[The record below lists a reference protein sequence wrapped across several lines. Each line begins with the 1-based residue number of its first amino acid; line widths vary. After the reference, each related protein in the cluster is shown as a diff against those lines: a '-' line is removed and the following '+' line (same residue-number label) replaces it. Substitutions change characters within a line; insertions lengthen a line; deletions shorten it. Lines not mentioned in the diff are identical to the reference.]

1 MDQSYVERSTQVT
14 FEEFAARARAGG
26 LIPVRSEILLD
37 LDSPVSAFA
46 KVRRGAFS
54 FLLESAPAGGETWSR
69 YTYLGTEPSAA
80 WRLRDGVVED
90 WSSESGWHN
99 RREPADPIDDLESL
113 INANLPQPAPELG
126 PFWTGAVGYFGYDVV
141 RHFERIGT
149 PPPRA
154 GSVPDAMFIF
164 TRSLI
169 VIDNLHG
176 TANVVITVR
185 VHAGATE
192 SGLRDAYDTAMAEAA
207 ELRERLHA
215 RSPLEPLELGAD
227 REIRGTSSLDKRQFE
242 RAVVRIKEHILAGD
256 AFQVVLT
263 RRIELPASFDT
274 VDLYRA
280 LRAINPS
287 PYMYCLRLDEMEIVG
302 SSPELLVRLQDGM
315 VTVRPIAGTRPRP
328 KPGASPAYEEV
339 AAELLNDPK
348 ERAEHLMLVDLG
360 RNDIGRVAEYGTVQA
375 TALLRVEKYSHVLHL
390 VSDVMGRVRSGVSAL
405 QVLRAT
411 FPTGTLTGAPKV
423 RAMQII
429 DDLETVRRGPYA
441 GAIGYV
447 AAGGARMELA
457 VTIRSCV
464 IADGVAAVQS
474 GAGIVADSDP
484 EREWVETE
492 NKARAMLSAI
502 ARIPVRPVATRS
514 TES

>member
-1 MDQSYVERSTQVT
+1 MT
-14 FEEFAARARAGG
+14 FEDFARRARAGG
-26 LIPVRSEILLD
+26 LIPFRTEILLD

-46 KVRRGAFS
+46 KIRRGAFA
-54 FLLESAPAGGETWSR
+54 FLLESAPAGGETWAR
-69 YTYLGTEPSAA
+69 YTYLGTEPRAA

-90 WSSESGWHN
+90 WTPVNGWHN
-99 RREPADPIDDLESL
+99 RRTPADPIDDLDEL
-113 INANLPQPAPELG
+113 INADRPQRAPELG

-154 GSVPDAMFIF
+154 GNVPDAMFIF
-164 TRSLI
+164 TRSLV

-176 TANVVITVR
+176 TANIVITIR
-185 VHAGATE
+185 VPRDAGDRL
-192 SGLRDAYDTAMAEAA
+192 LRDEYDAAVAEAA
-207 ELRERLHA
+207 ELRDRLQA
-215 RSPLEPLELGAD
+215 PSPLEPLHLGED
-227 REIRGTSSLDKRQFE
+227 REVAGRSSLDRRQFE
-242 RAVVRIKEHILAGD
+242 SAVDRIREYILAGD

-263 RRIELPASFDT
+263 RRIELPATFDT

-287 PYMYCLRLDEMEIVG
+287 PYMYCLALDEMEIVG
-302 SSPELLVRLQDGM
+302 SSPELLVRLQEGM
-315 VTVRPIAGTRPRP
+315 ATVRPIAGTRPRP
-328 KPGASPAYEEV
+328 KEGATPDYASV
-339 AAELLNDPK
+339 AAELLHDPK

-360 RNDIGRVAEYGTVQA
+360 RNDIGRVAEYGTVEA

-390 VSDVMGRVRSGVSAL
+390 VSDVQGRVRGGVTAL

-429 DDLETVRRGPYA
+429 DELETVRRGPYA

-464 IADGVAAVQS
+464 IAGGVAAVQS
-474 GAGIVADSDP
+474 GAGIVADSVP
-484 EREWVETE
+484 EKEWVETE
-492 NKARAMLSAI
+492 NKARAIMSAI
-502 ARIPVRPVATRS
+502 GRIPVRHARAARTQPS
-514 TES
+514 

>member
-1 MDQSYVERSTQVT
+1 MT
-14 FEEFAARARAGG
+14 FEDFANRARAGG

-37 LDSPVSAFA
+37 LDSPVAAFA
-46 KVRRGAFS
+46 KIRRGAFA

-69 YTYLGTEPSAA
+69 YTYLGTEPRGA

-90 WSSESGWHN
+90 WTPDQGWHN
-99 RREPADPIDDLESL
+99 RREPADPIDDLDGL
-113 INANLPQPAPELG
+113 INADLPQPATELG

-154 GSVPDAMFIF
+154 GTVPDAMFIF
-164 TRSLI
+164 TRSLV

-176 TANVVITVR
+176 TANIVITVR
-185 VHAGATE
+185 VPAGAPQTE
-192 SGLRDAYDTAMAEAA
+192 LRAAYDAAIAEAGELRD
-207 ELRERLHA
+207 RLHA
-215 RSPLEPLELGAD
+215 RSPLEPLQLGED
-227 REIRGTSSLDKRQFE
+227 REINGKSSLDKRQFE
-242 RAVVRIKEHILAGD
+242 DAVERIKEHILAGD

-263 RRIELPASFDT
+263 RRIDLPATFDT

-287 PYMYCLRLDEMEIVG
+287 PYMYCLSLDEMEIVG

-328 KPGASPAYEEV
+328 KPGAVPDYDSV
-339 AAELLNDPK
+339 AEELLNDPK

-360 RNDIGRVAEYGTVQA
+360 RNDIGRVAEYGTVEA

-390 VSDVMGRVRSGVSAL
+390 VSDVMGRVRKGISAL

-474 GAGIVADSDP
+474 GAGIVADSVP

-492 NKARAMLSAI
+492 NKARAILSAI
-502 ARIPVRPVATRS
+502 ARIPVRPVATRTRKS
-514 TES
+514 

>member
-1 MDQSYVERSTQVT
+1 MT
-14 FEEFAARARAGG
+14 FEEFARCAFAGG
-26 LIPVRSEILLD
+26 LIPLRTEILLD
-37 LDSPVSAFA
+37 LDSPVAAFA
-46 KVRRGAFS
+46 RIRRGPFA

-69 YTYLGTEPSAA
+69 YTYLGTEPRSA

-90 WSSESGWHN
+90 WTPGQGWHN
-99 RREPADPIDDLESL
+99 HRRPPDPIDDLDRL
-113 INANLPQPAPELG
+113 INAEIPLSSPELG

-141 RHFERIGT
+141 RHFERIGA

-154 GSVPDAMFIF
+154 GNVPDALFIF
-164 TRSLI
+164 TRSLV

-176 TANVVITVR
+176 TANIVITVL
-185 VHAGATE
+185 VPQGA
-192 SGLRDAYDTAMAEAA
+192 SDGDLRAAYDSASAEAA
-207 ELRERLHA
+207 DIRERLHGP
-215 RSPLEPLELGAD
+215 SVLLPLELAED
-227 REIRGTSSLDKRQFE
+227 RGVAGTSSLDKGQFE
-242 RAVVRIKEHILAGD
+242 RAVERIKEHILAGD

-263 RRIELPASFDT
+263 RRIDVPATFDT

-287 PYMYCLRLDEMEIVG
+287 PYMYCLMLDEMEIVG
-302 SSPELLVRLQDGM
+302 SSPELLVRLEDG
-315 VTVRPIAGTRPRP
+315 VTTVRPIAGTRPRP
-328 KPGASPAYEEV
+328 KLAGDYDGV
-339 AAELLNDPK
+339 AADLLNDPK

-360 RNDIGRVAEYGTVQA
+360 RNDIGRVCEFGTVHP
-375 TALLRVEKYSHVLHL
+375 TALLRVEKYSHVMHL
-390 VSDVMGRVRSGVSAL
+390 VSDVQGKVRSGISAL

-441 GAIGYV
+441 GALGYV

-474 GAGIVADSDP
+474 GAGIVADSVP
-484 EREWVETE
+484 EREWIETE
-492 NKARAMLSAI
+492 NKARAIMSAI
-502 ARIPVRPVATRS
+502 GRIPVRTRAANR
-514 TES
+514 TNGD

>member
-1 MDQSYVERSTQVT
+1 MT
-14 FEEFAARARAGG
+14 FEEFARRAREGG
-26 LIPVRSEILLD
+26 LVALRSDILLD

-46 KVRRGAFS
+46 KVRRGPFA

-69 YTYLGTEPSAA
+69 YTYLGTEPRAA

-90 WSSESGWHN
+90 WTLTNGWHN
-99 RREPADPIDDLESL
+99 RREPSDPIDDLDRL
-113 INANLPQPAPELG
+113 INADRPQSAPELG

-154 GSVPDAMFIF
+154 GDVPDAMFIF
-164 TRSLI
+164 TRSLV

-176 TANVVITVR
+176 TANIVITVR
-185 VHAGATE
+185 IPADAGEAE
-192 SGLRDAYDTAMAEAA
+192 LREEYNSASAEAS
-207 ELRERLHA
+207 ELRERLQSP
-215 RSPLEPLELGAD
+215 SPLAPLQLGED
-227 REIRGTSSLDKRQFE
+227 RKVSGKSSLDKQQFE
-242 RAVVRIKEHILAGD
+242 GAVERIKEHILAGD

-263 RRIELPASFDT
+263 RRIDLPATFDT
-274 VDLYRA
+274 TDLYRA

-287 PYMYCLRLDEMEIVG
+287 PYMYCLTLDEMEIVG

-328 KPGASPAYEEV
+328 RAGATPDYASV
-339 AAELLNDPK
+339 ADELLNDPK

-360 RNDIGRVAEYGTVQA
+360 RNDVGRVAEYGTVEA

-390 VSDVMGRVRSGVSAL
+390 VSDVMGKVRSGVSAL

-464 IADGVAAVQS
+464 IAGGVAAVQS
-474 GAGIVADSDP
+474 GAGIVADSVP

-492 NKARAMLSAI
+492 NKARAILSAI
-502 ARIPVRPVATRS
+502 GRIPVREAATRQQQD
-514 TES
+514 

>member
-1 MDQSYVERSTQVT
+1 MT
-14 FEEFAARARAGG
+14 FEDFARRARTGG
-26 LIPVRSEILLD
+26 LIPVRTEILLD

-46 KVRRGAFS
+46 KVRRGPFA
-54 FLLESAPAGGETWSR
+54 FLLESAPAGGETWAR
-69 YTYLGTEPSAA
+69 YTYLGTEPRSA

-90 WSSESGWHN
+90 WTAANGWHN
-99 RREPADPIDDLESL
+99 RREPADPITDLDQI
-113 INANLPQPAPELG
+113 INAELPQSAPELG

-154 GSVPDAMFIF
+154 GTVPDAMFIF
-164 TRSLI
+164 TRSLV

-176 TANVVITVR
+176 TANVVITVSVR
-185 VHAGATE
+185 PDATDAE
-192 SGLRDAYDTAMAEAA
+192 LRRAYDSAMAEAS
-207 ELRERLHA
+207 ELRDRLQGPS
-215 RSPLEPLELGAD
+215 RLEPLELGQE
-227 REIRGTSSLDKRQFE
+227 RERQGTSSLDKAEFQS
-242 RAVVRIKEHILAGD
+242 AVERIKEHILAGD

-263 RRIELPASFDT
+263 RRIELPATFDT

-287 PYMYCLRLDEMEIVG
+287 PYMYCLMLDEVEIVG
-302 SSPELLVRLQDGM
+302 SSPELLVRLQDGT

-328 KPGASPAYEEV
+328 ASGTARDYASV

-360 RNDIGRVAEYGTVQA
+360 RNDIGRVAEFGSVRATTVM
-375 TALLRVEKYSHVLHL
+375 RVEKYSHVLHL
-390 VSDVMGRVRSGVSAL
+390 VSDIEGRVRRGNSAL
-405 QVLRAT
+405 QVFRAT
-411 FPTGTLTGAPKV
+411 FPAGTLTGAPKV

-447 AAGGARMELA
+447 AAGGLRMELA
-457 VTIRSCV
+457 VTIRTCV
-464 IADGVAAVQS
+464 IAGGVAAIQT
-474 GAGIVADSDP
+474 GAGIVADSVP
-484 EREWVETE
+484 ELEWVETE
-492 NKARAMLSAI
+492 NKARAVMSAI
-502 ARIPVRPVATRS
+502 ARIPARDAAAGRPRHP
-514 TES
+514 

>member
-1 MDQSYVERSTQVT
+1 VI
-14 FEEFAARARAGG
+14 FEDFARQARAGG
-26 LIPVRSEILLD
+26 LIPFRTEILLD

-46 KVRRGAFS
+46 KVRRGQFA
-54 FLLESAPAGGETWSR
+54 FLLESAPAGGETWAR
-69 YTYLGTEPSAA
+69 YTYLGTEPRAA

-90 WSSESGWHN
+90 WTPANGWHN
-99 RREPADPIDDLESL
+99 RREPSDPIDDLERL
-113 INANLPQPAPELG
+113 INADRPQSAPELG

-154 GSVPDAMFIF
+154 GNVPDAMFIF
-164 TRSLI
+164 TRSLV

-176 TANVVITVR
+176 TANIVITVR
-185 VHAGATE
+185 VPRDAGRAE
-192 SGLRDAYDTAMAEAA
+192 LRDAYDAAAAEAA
-207 ELRERLHA
+207 ELRDRLQGP
-215 RSPLEPLELGAD
+215 SPLGPLQLGED
-227 REIRGTSSLDKRQFE
+227 RELVGKSSLDKRQFE
-242 RAVVRIKEHILAGD
+242 SAVEKIKEHILAGD

-263 RRIELPASFDT
+263 RRIDLPATFDT

-287 PYMYCLRLDEMEIVG
+287 PYMYCLVLDEMEIVG
-302 SSPELLVRLQDGM
+302 SSPELLVRLQDGT

-328 KPGASPAYEEV
+328 KPGTTPDYASV

-360 RNDIGRVAEYGTVQA
+360 RNDIGRVAEYGTVEP

-390 VSDVMGRVRSGVSAL
+390 VSDIQGKVRSGVSAL

-464 IADGVAAVQS
+464 IAGGVAAVQS
-474 GAGIVADSDP
+474 GAGIVADSVP

-492 NKARAMLSAI
+492 NKARAIMSAI
-502 ARIPVRPVATRS
+502 GRIPVRDAGVARRKQD
-514 TES
+514 

>member
-1 MDQSYVERSTQVT
+1 MT
-14 FEEFAARARAGG
+14 FEEFARLAGAGG
-26 LIPVRSEILLD
+26 LVPVRTEILLD

-46 KVRRGAFS
+46 KLRRGQFA
-54 FLLESAPAGGETWSR
+54 FLLESAPAGGETWAR
-69 YTYLGTEPSAA
+69 YTYVGTEPRAA
-80 WRLRDGVVED
+80 WRLRDGIVDD
-90 WSSESGWHN
+90 WAPGAGWHN
-99 RREPADPIDDLESL
+99 RREPADPMADLEQL
-113 INANLPQPAPELG
+113 INADLPQSTPELG

-154 GSVPDAMFIF
+154 GTVPDAMFIF
-164 TRSLI
+164 TRSLV

-176 TANVVITVR
+176 TASIVITVR
-185 VHAGATE
+185 ASPSATK
-192 SGLRDAYDTAMAEAA
+192 A
-207 ELRERLHA
+207 ELRVAYDAAAVEAEELRDRLQGPSRLA
-215 RSPLEPLELGAD
+215 PLELGED
-227 REIRGTSSLDKRQFE
+227 RGIRGTSSLDKRQFE
-242 RAVVRIKEHILAGD
+242 GAVERIKEHILAGD

-263 RRIELPASFDT
+263 RRIEVPATFDT

-287 PYMYCLRLDEMEIVG
+287 PYMYCLALDEMEIVG
-302 SSPELLVRLQDGM
+302 SSPELLVRLEAGT

-328 KPGASPAYEEV
+328 APGSQLDYDSVAS
-339 AAELLNDPK
+339 ELLNDPK

-360 RNDIGRVAEYGTVQA
+360 RNDVGRVAEFGTVHP

-390 VSDVMGRVRSGVSAL
+390 VSDVQGRVRPGVSAL

-464 IADGVAAVQS
+464 IADGVAAIQS
-474 GAGIVADSDP
+474 GAGIVADSVP

-492 NKARAMLSAI
+492 NKARAVMSAI
-502 ARIPVRPVATRS
+502 GRIPVRENPRAERD
-514 TES
+514 

>member
-1 MDQSYVERSTQVT
+1 MI
-14 FEEFAARARAGG
+14 FEDFARQARAGG
-26 LIPVRSEILLD
+26 LIPFRTEILLD

-46 KVRRGAFS
+46 KVRRGQFA
-54 FLLESAPAGGETWSR
+54 FLLESAPAGGETWAR
-69 YTYLGTEPSAA
+69 YTYLGTEPRAA

-90 WSSESGWHN
+90 WTPAKGWHN
-99 RREPADPIDDLESL
+99 RREPSDPIDDLERL
-113 INANLPQPAPELG
+113 INADRPQSAPELG

-154 GSVPDAMFIF
+154 GNVPDAMFIF
-164 TRSLI
+164 TRSLV

-176 TANVVITVR
+176 TANIVITVR
-185 VHAGATE
+185 VPRDAAHAE
-192 SGLRDAYDTAMAEAA
+192 LRDAYDAAAAEAA
-207 ELRERLHA
+207 ELRDRL
-215 RSPLEPLELGAD
+215 RGPSPLEPLQLGED
-227 REIRGTSSLDKRQFE
+227 RELVGKSSLDKRQFE
-242 RAVVRIKEHILAGD
+242 SAVEKIKEHILAGD

-263 RRIELPASFDT
+263 RRIDLPATFDT

-287 PYMYCLRLDEMEIVG
+287 PYMYCLMLDEMEIVG

-328 KPGASPAYEEV
+328 KPGTTPDYASV

-360 RNDIGRVAEYGTVQA
+360 RNDIGRVAEYGTVEP

-390 VSDVMGRVRSGVSAL
+390 VSDIRGKVRSGVSAL

-464 IADGVAAVQS
+464 IAGGVAAVQS
-474 GAGIVADSDP
+474 GAGIVADSVP

-492 NKARAMLSAI
+492 NKARAIMSAI
-502 ARIPVRPVATRS
+502 GRIPVRDAGAARRKQD
-514 TES
+514 